1 MTDNQ
6 KPTIIAVFGASGRT
20 GKHVVNFALEQG
32 FKVRAL
38 VRTPSK
44 IIAQHDNLTIIQGD
58 FESMDAIQQTIRG
71 ATNVVCVGGGPNS
84 NKAYPKL
91 MMLHFIQ
98 RLWPLLTNESSV
110 KTFLYM
116 ASSFVP
122 KPDGSNAIS
131 LLLLRPTL
139 GWYLGI
145 LPGVQDNEEVVK
157 FISLHKEESF
167 KAIVI
172 RPGHCSEDDDIS
184 GSGHNLVATQT
195 APMGPGTVRYA
206 DLARFILDAMKDES
220 LEGQYPFVVV
230 ER

>member
-1 MTDNQ
+1 MVQ
-6 KPTIIAVFGASGRT
+6 
-20 GKHVVNFALEQG
+20 
-32 FKVRAL
+32 AL

-44 IIAQHDNLTIIQGD
+44 ITVHNDNLTIIQGD
-58 FESMDAIQQTIRG
+58 FESMDAIQQTIQG
-71 ATNVVCVGGGPNS
+71 ATHVVCVAGGPND
-84 NKAYPKL
+84 NKTYPKL

-98 RLWPLLTNESSV
+98 RLWPLLTNETSV

-116 ASSFVP
+116 ASTFVP
-122 KPDGSNAIS
+122 KPDGSNAMS
-131 LLLLRPTL
+131 LKLLRPIL

-157 FISLHKEESF
+157 FIAFHKEESF

-172 RPGHCSEDDDIS
+172 RPGHCSEDDS
-184 GSGHNLVATQT
+184 STSERKLVATQT
-195 APMGPGTVRYA
+195 APIGPGTVTYV